1 MTDRTSHLPATMT
14 VAATA
19 LLVLC
24 VVAPS
29 PAFGQGDSESHAVE
43 SHESRDLNAVG
54 LFLGATTKFKDQS
67 NVETSFTLAAEY
79 EYIPARWNHVWGF
92 AGIVELI
99 FAHELEGIVMP
110 LVYYHPIEDF
120 FIRTGFGLEVARQD
134 DAESA
139 SAFAVW
145 RIGVGYDIR
154 LRNVILIP
162 SFDLDGIRS
171 DPAIAYGVVIAR
183 EF

>member
-1 MTDRTSHLPATMT
+1 MFNRTSRLPASITA
-14 VAATA
+14 AATA

-24 VVAPS
+24 GFAPP
-29 PAFGQGDSESHAVE
+29 PAFGQGHSDSHAVE

-54 LFLGATTKFKDQS
+54 LFLGATTKFKGQS
-67 NVETSFTLAAEY
+67 HVETSFTLAGEY

-92 AGIVELI
+92 AGLVELI
-99 FAHELEGIVMP
+99 FADELEGIVMP
-110 LVYYHPIEDF
+110 LVYYHFTEDLF
-120 FIRTGFGLEVARQD
+120 VRSGFGVEIARQD

-154 LRNVILIP
+154 LRNVILVP